1 MGGGPRLFVN
11 RSAVVAIALLVALG
25 IAPRQGES
33 TPADDSHTGDLLQTL
48 NLGGTVADCS
58 VTNVG
63 KGTSLALVQGSKVG
77 YSNPVLLVTS
87 CLANGTAGATKRAS
101 LYFIDPGTGTVVNA
115 ASPLQTRLGSTVDAP
130 GNGWAHLVAA
140 PDRGVLYGCG
150 TANSPGDAGNGALY
164 SIDYIIN
171 SLQPTAVTDG
181 TATQVSTKPAAITTC
196 TGLAWDPSNKTIY
209 ESTSS
214 NTIFHFDP
222 KTGSPPPPAPASFSA
237 PSGCTIS
244 GLTVVGGVLLVA
256 CNGTQTVYRLDKSSG
271 TPLADTHTTMTFKG
285 NTVADLEC
293 DPVSFSGSGFSTA
306 KKNTDAVWSKF
317 PGTTS
322 ATQQVQAFWVPPG
335 TCGLPPTETVFAPA
349 ACPDSPP
356 TGSSYAA
363 YRNAD
368 GSPIDSDGDGLWNCW
383 KDPKRWNDNLPGIGF
398 DGGAIG
404 DPAKRDV
411 TLCTIDSNLD
421 GVADT
426 DCATPGGKHI
436 LVEIDYLQGF
446 KPDAQALLNVQT
458 AFLNAPGGPIYLH
471 FLVDEQIGY
480 APLTVAPLIA
490 LEPCTAPATATNGA
504 WDFDLVKSGPA
515 PGGGPAA
522 GRFGTA
528 LERSN
533 GKPHTT
539 SAKRFAFK
547 YMLFGRNLVSPSS
560 SGAGNSGSGCSE
572 VPGDDSVITLGSF
585 TGGVGTTDEQAGT
598 VMHELG
604 HNLGLRHG
612 GRDNTNCKPNY
623 LSVMSYSRQFADYIT
638 LRRLDY
644 SRDELPLP
652 SPNNVLNETA
662 LVENNGI
669 GTPSIAKFPASQLE
683 KTVFG
688 VLSLTGNKVVSLA
701 VGTSAIPT
709 PLTPID
715 WDNEGTAGGET
726 VSGDINKLP
735 AKGQSEG
742 CPLASAGQ
750 SLVGFNDWAN
760 LQFNARASLDFAGGS
775 HTDDVHPT
783 DPDKS
788 ADETQFSFES
798 GDLDGD
804 GVRDAFACGTDILSP
819 PFQPDPQFPQPTP
832 CAIDVKPGTNP
843 KVLSKQGDS
852 NNVSVAILSTL
863 SFDAPSQVVYKVPN
877 PQMRLNDVQVKLN
890 KNREG
895 TCTVRDVNG
904 DGHKDLVCQFSSAN
918 LPLGRNYAT
927 LEFQVMTAQ
936 CTNPDFPVCDAR
948 GHQVITVVK

>member
-1 MGGGPRLFVN
+1 VN

-58 VTNVG
+58 TTNVG

-87 CLANGTAGATKRAS
+87 CLANGSGGATKRAS

-115 ASPLQTRLGSTVDAP
+115 ASPLKTMLGTTVDAP
-130 GNGWAHLVAA
+130 GDGWAQLVAA
-140 PDRGVLYGCG
+140 PDRGLLYGCG
-150 TANSPGDAGNGALY
+150 TNGALY
-164 SIDYIIN
+164 SIDYIVN
-171 SLQPTAVTDG
+171 SLQAVAVTDG
-181 TATQVSTKPAAITTC
+181 TTSQVLTKPAAITTC

-209 ESTSS
+209 QSTSG

-222 KTGSPPPPAPASFSA
+222 KTGSPPPATPASFSA
-237 PSGCTIS
+237 PLGCNIS
-244 GLTVVGGVLLVA
+244 GLSVVGGVLLVA

-271 TPLADTHTTMTFKG
+271 TQLADHTTMTFKG
-285 NTVADLEC
+285 NPVADLEC
-293 DPVSFSGSGFSTA
+293 DPVSFSGSGFSTTR
-306 KKNTDAVWSKF
+306 KNTDAAWSKI
-317 PGTTS
+317 P

-356 TGSSYAA
+356 IGSSYTA

-368 GSPIDSDGDGLWNCW
+368 GSPIDGDGDGLWNCW

-398 DGGAIG
+398 DGGATG
-404 DPAKRDV
+404 DPTKRDV
-411 TLCTIDSNLD
+411 TLCTVDSNLD

-458 AFLNAPGGPIYLH
+458 AFLNAPGGPIFLH
-471 FLVDEQIGY
+471 FLVDEQIPY
-480 APLTVAPLIA
+480 TPLTVAPLVS

-522 GRFGTA
+522 GWFGTA
-528 LERSN
+528 AERSN

-560 SGAGNSGSGCSE
+560 SGAGNTGSGCSE
-572 VPGDDSVITLGSF
+572 VPGDDSVITMGSF

-652 SPNNVLNETA
+652 SPNNVLNENA

-669 GTPSIAKFPASQLE
+669 GTPSITKFPASQLE

-688 VLSLTGNKVVSLA
+688 VASLTGNKVVSLA

-742 CPLASAGQ
+742 CPLASTGQ

-783 DPDKS
+783 NADKS
-788 ADETQFSFES
+788 AEGAQFSFES

-804 GVRDAFACGTDILSP
+804 GVEDAFACGTDILAP
-819 PFQPDPQFPQPTP
+819 AFQPDPNPQFFQLTP
-832 CAIDVKPGTNP
+832 CAIDVKPGTTP

-863 SFDAPSQVVYKVPN
+863 SFDATSQVVYKVVN
-877 PQMRLNDVQVKLN
+877 PQMFLNDKQVRLN
-890 KNREG
+890 KNQEG
-895 TCTVRDVNG
+895 TCLNRDVNG
-904 DGHKDLVCQFSSAN
+904 DGLKDLVCQFSSAN

-936 CTNPDFPVCDAR
+936 CTNPAFPVCNAR